1 MADTEKTASDKLSLL
16 IGEVTQAL
24 MAASEETDRLTGE
37 AIERGL
43 RSAIRKINDTFDS
56 EIEKLKSRLAL
67 PATEEEMFKQVQQ
80 EEGLLARQTEVYR
93 QQADFV
99 NSQIMKNRKFS
110 DTLKSS
116 IEASNYQQIQ
126 HINYITKL
134 KTKK

>member
-67 PATEEEMFKQVQQ
+67 PATEEEMYKQVQQ

>member
-1 MADTEKTASDKLSLL
+1 MADTEKTAGDKLSLL